1 MGPAEGWAG
10 EWERQERVW
19 EGAGN
24 PSTPVRSG
32 LTWHRAATGPFESS
46 ALAEL
51 ISLLSPNIFL
61 HSVSLLTSTL
71 CSPSGKISF
80 ISPALGLPPSS
91 LYHSPDTYCIAQY
104 KAFIHL
110 LTPAHSFIQR
120 PSAPFRSGHWVTGF
134 NSGHRE
140 DKNLRTSLADQRLG
154 ASRLHF
160 RGPGFDTRWGRR
172 RSVGRLV

>member
-1 MGPAEGWAG
+1 MRSRRNKHKRKTNSKLIPLKVAGSQIGNAPEVGPAEGWAG
-10 EWERQERVW
+10 SGRDKTCMGGRGGQS
-19 EGAGN
+19 

-32 LTWHRAATGPFESS
+32 LAWHRAATGPFESS

-61 HSVSLLTSTL
+61 HSVSLLTSAL

-110 LTPAHSFIQR
+110 LTPHSFIH
-120 PSAPFRSGHWVTGF
+120 SAALSSFQVRAPGDWVQFR
-134 NSGHRE
+134 
-140 DKNLRTSLADQRLG
+140 AQ
-154 ASRLHF
+154 
-160 RGPGFDTRWGRR
+160 GR
-172 RSVGRLV
+172 